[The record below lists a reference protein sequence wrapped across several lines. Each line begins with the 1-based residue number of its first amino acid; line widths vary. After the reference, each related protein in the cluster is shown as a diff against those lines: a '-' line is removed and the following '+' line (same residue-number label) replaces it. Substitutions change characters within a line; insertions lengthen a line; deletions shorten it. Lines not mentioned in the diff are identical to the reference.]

1 MPHAAGSS
9 PGSHTTGRT
18 MDTKAELQ
26 KVYRLEAELEQVV
39 QKQKALRKEG
49 RKDNDKEVHAKRC
62 ELLRVI
68 GDVIINDPVTSE
80 EKDLANKM
88 WNLCFYK
95 HISHLRSDISK
106 QKSLAKKRQAGGA
119 GELSSPKKALLS
131 GLEKQY
137 SDFLSQSVTYYEWLT
152 KQILKDL
159 APLTQT
165 QSSDDDSL
173 DAEITGRSIVIL
185 YKTHLHLGDLHRYSA
200 VQRKEDA
207 SSYKKA
213 DGCYLSAAALS
224 RGGVGN
230 PYNQLAVVAQSG
242 SEPLTAVALYFYA
255 RSLQAVD
262 FPFETSRQNIVRLF
276 EQNRK
281 WLGDHDRDGRARVG
295 GARGT
300 TRGLVDVGGGSGL
313 SKKEQKEMLNREQ
326 RAANRKALCRLAD
339 LQWDFF
345 RGVSL
350 GDGGGD
356 GRIGLNDLVA
366 KMTGLVET
374 FTGLTSNSAFSEG
387 LLCKLVS
394 VLAFTTLGAANEG
407 KPCNAAGIDARHA
420 KDAKFDEGA
429 LMANQALAFSFF
441 LRFASVL
448 ARHTKEALH
457 KKGVGAKLGSV
468 KTLSPLLLSLGFV
481 NSIYSGSQWFHGLAF
496 FCGSLGS
503 DTAFRRLCEDAHE
516 EFWTEVGAVAN
527 ILDRSQG
534 RDRRQSA
541 AASELRDVR
550 DFVEFRG
557 FIPFASFLDKD
568 GDPSDWTRRKKS
580 PKYASVEEALEALT
594 PRTGGGKNDS
604 NNKGSILV
612 SIVDKVTSK
621 TSEDGPDGRYFLFRN
636 SSTKQREYRRIAS
649 PAKEETE
656 NKDRPG
662 EDDPE
667 ETQLPPEAAAASM
680 DLDEDDEAG
689 DTVLNIDDR
698 AKAINDVNAFNLKY
712 SDQGLLTPAALLANT
727 ASQVLPSA
735 TPGRVGYGLSMPP
748 QANAA
753 TLLAPGDFKS
763 VSALAK
769 SGQDAAPEPTNK
781 AVPPPPGLMPP
792 PGFAST
798 TAPPPNAGGGLSL
811 ADLVSP
817 PVQQNL
823 APAQTFMG
831 GQMHG
836 VGMLSNSGSNAQT
849 LLPDFPKTSNPWTSV
864 APNVE
869 PRNASNGAP
878 PGMLDSGNI
887 GGRLLGPIN
896 GASNSAGPSLDFL
909 LGGGTGAPSTMGFA
923 QLPQTNTNQSAND
936 ESLLNFLFDHTTTS
950 EENQT
955 KSQFL
960 GFPQLNNSES
970 SRTQNPFA
978 YT

>member
-1 MPHAAGSS
+1 MHTHGLTSSLLPISFVFSS
-9 PGSHTTGRT
+9 PDRFPS
-18 MDTKAELQ
+18 
-26 KVYRLEAELEQVV
+26 
-39 QKQKALRKEG
+39 ALSWK
-49 RKDNDKEVHAKRC
+49 VHAKRC

-80 EKDLANKM
+80 AKDLTNKM

-95 HISHLRSDISK
+95 HISQLRSDISK

-119 GELSSPKKALLS
+119 GELSSPKRALLS

-137 SDFLSQSVTYYEWLT
+137 SDFLGQSVTYYEWLT

-173 DAEITGRSIVIL
+173 DDEITGRSIVIL
-185 YKTHLHLGDLHRYSA
+185 YKTHLHLGDLHRYNA

-207 SSYKKA
+207 GCYKRA
-213 DGCYLSAAALS
+213 DGCYLRAAALS
-224 RGGVGN
+224 RGGMGN

-242 SEPLTAVALYFYA
+242 AEPLTAVALYFYA

-281 WLGDHDRDGRARVG
+281 WLGDHDRDGRARGG
-295 GARGT
+295 GARGGT
-300 TRGLVDVGGGSGL
+300 TRGIVDVGGGSGL
-313 SKKEQKEMLNREQ
+313 SRKEQKEMLNREQ

-350 GDGGGD
+350 GDGGD
-356 GRIGLNDLVA
+356 GRVGLNDLVA

-374 FTGLTSNSAFSEG
+374 FAGLTSNSAFSEG

-394 VLAFTTLGAANEG
+394 ILAFTTLGAANEG
-407 KPCNAAGIDARHA
+407 KPCNAAGIDARNA
-420 KDAKFDEGA
+420 KDPKFDEGE

-441 LRFASVL
+441 LRFASLL
-448 ARHTKEALH
+448 ARHTREALV
-457 KKGVGAKLGSV
+457 KKGGGGAKLGSV
-468 KTLSPLLLSLGFV
+468 KTLPPLLLCLGFV
-481 NSIYSGSQWFHGLAF
+481 DSVYSGSQWFHGLAF
-496 FCGSLGS
+496 FTGSLGS

-516 EFWTEVGAVAN
+516 EFWTEVGAVAD

-534 RDRRQSA
+534 RDRRQSVA
-541 AASELRDVR
+541 APACDLRDVR

-557 FIPFASFLDKD
+557 FVPFASFLDKD

-580 PKYASVEEALEALT
+580 PKYASVEEALDALT
-594 PRTGGGKNDS
+594 PRTAGGKNDS
-604 NNKGSILV
+604 NDKGNILV
-612 SIVDKVTSK
+612 SIVDKVTSQ
-621 TSEDGPDGRYFLFRN
+621 TNDDGPDGRYFLFMN
-636 SSTKQREYRRIAS
+636 SATKQREYLRIAN
-649 PAKEETE
+649 PAKEETA
-656 NKDRPG
+656 NKDKPE

-667 ETQLPPEAAAASM
+667 ETQLPSSPANEVAVAIM

-689 DTVLNIDDR
+689 DTVLNMDDR
-698 AKAINDVNAFNLKY
+698 AKAVNDENAFGLKY
-712 SDQGLLTPAALLANT
+712 SDQGLLTPAALLANAAT
-727 ASQVLPSA
+727 QALPSA
-735 TPGRVGYGLSMPP
+735 TAGGVGHGLSMPP
-748 QANAA
+748 QATAA

-763 VSALAK
+763 GSALAN
-769 SGQDAAPEPTNK
+769 SGQVAAPEPTNA

-792 PGFAST
+792 PGFASS

-823 APAQTFMG
+823 APAEAFMNS
-831 GQMHG
+831 QMHG

-864 APNVE
+864 APSAE
-869 PRNASNGAP
+869 PRNDGIGAP
-878 PGMLDSGNI
+878 PGMLNPGNI
-887 GGRLLGPIN
+887 GGGLLGQIN
-896 GASNSAGPSLDFL
+896 GASGSAGPSLDFL
-909 LGGGTGAPSTMGFA
+909 LGGGKPTSAPDPFGFA
-923 QLPQTNTNQSAND
+923 QMPQSNTNQSTND
-936 ESLLNFLFDHTTTS
+936 QSLLNFLFEHTTKS
-950 EENQT
+950 EEDQT

>member
-1 MPHAAGSS
+1 MPSLSS
-9 PGSHTTGRT
+9 HSP
-18 MDTKAELQ
+18 K
-26 KVYRLEAELEQVV
+26 
-39 QKQKALRKEG
+39 
-49 RKDNDKEVHAKRC
+49 VHAKRC

-95 HISHLRSDISK
+95 HISQLRSDISK

-173 DAEITGRSIVIL
+173 DDEITGRSIVIL

-207 SSYKKA
+207 SSYKRA
-213 DGCYLSAAALS
+213 DGGYLRAAALS

-262 FPFETSRQNIVRLF
+262 FPFETSRQNLVRLF

-281 WLGDHDRDGRARVG
+281 WLDDHDRDGRARGG

-300 TRGLVDVGGGSGL
+300 TRGIVDVGGGSGL
-313 SKKEQKEMLNREQ
+313 SRKEQKEMLNREQ
-326 RAANRKALCRLAD
+326 RAANRKALCRLSD

-350 GDGGGD
+350 GVGGD
-356 GRIGLNDLVA
+356 DGSIGLNDLIA

-407 KPCNAAGIDARHA
+407 KPCNAAGIDSRHA
-420 KDAKFDEGA
+420 KNPKFDEGA

-457 KKGVGAKLGSV
+457 KKGGGAKLGSV

-481 NSIYSGSQWFHGLAF
+481 DSIYSGLQWFHGLAF

-503 DTAFRRLCEDAHE
+503 DTAFRRLCEDSHE

-527 ILDRSQG
+527 ILDRHQG
-534 RDRRQSA
+534 KDKRQSA

-550 DFVEFRG
+550 DYVEFRG

-568 GDPSDWTRRKKS
+568 GDPSDWTRRKRS

-594 PRTGGGKNDS
+594 PRTSGGKNDS
-604 NNKGSILV
+604 NSKGNILV
-612 SIVDKVTSK
+612 SIVDKVTSQ
-621 TSEDGPDGRYFLFRN
+621 TSEAGSDGRCFLFWN
-636 SSTKQREYRRIAS
+636 TSTKQREYRRIAS
-649 PAKEETE
+649 PAREETA
-656 NKDRPG
+656 NKDKPG

-667 ETQLPPEAAAASM
+667 ETQLPPSLADATTAIM

-698 AKAINDVNAFNLKY
+698 AKAINDGNAFSLKY
-712 SDQGLLTPAALLANT
+712 SDQGLLTPSALLANAAT
-727 ASQVLPSA
+727 QALPSA
-735 TPGRVGYGLSMPP
+735 TASGVGNGLSMPP
-748 QANAA
+748 QADAA
-753 TLLAPGDFKS
+753 MLLAPGDFTS
-763 VSALAK
+763 GSALAN
-769 SGQDAAPEPTNK
+769 SGKVTAPEPTNA

-792 PGFAST
+792 PGFSST

-836 VGMLSNSGSNAQT
+836 VGMLPNSGPNAQT

-878 PGMLDSGNI
+878 PGMPNSGNI
-887 GGRLLGPIN
+887 GGGLLGQIN
-896 GASNSAGPSLDFL
+896 GASDSAGPSLDFL
-909 LGGGTGAPSTMGFA
+909 LGGGNATSAPNTLGFA
-923 QLPQTNTNQSAND
+923 QLPQSNTNQSTND
-936 ESLLNFLFDHTTTS
+936 ESLLNFLFEHTTTT
-950 EENQT
+950 EGDKA